1 MAGSPPSEEPVDAP
15 KHHGFLREFPVLV
28 IVAFVIALLLKT
40 FLVQAFFIPSS
51 SMVPTLQKGDRILVS
66 RLTYRFGDIH
76 RGDIIVFSDPH
87 PAPGQERGIIGGFFH
102 WLGEGLGL
110 ARPQNED
117 FVKRVIALPGETWE
131 IRDGTVMIDG
141 KKVKE
146 PYVNTPKDTRS
157 FGPEKVPPGMLFVLG
172 DNRLHSGDS
181 RFPPPDGLGYVP
193 IATVI
198 GRAFAVVWPPSRFG
212 WLH

>member
-1 MAGSPPSEEPVDAP
+1 MAGSPPGEEPVDAP
-15 KHHGFLREFPVLV
+15 KRHGFLRELPVLI
-28 IVAFVIALLLKT
+28 IVAFLIALLLKT

-66 RLTYRFGDIH
+66 RLAYRFGDIH

-87 PAPGQERGIIGGFFH
+87 PAPGQDHGIVGGFFH

-110 ARPQNED
+110 ARPENED
-117 FVKRVIALPGETWE
+117 FVKRVIALPGQTWE
-131 IRDGTVMIDG
+131 IRGGTVMVDG
-141 KKVKE
+141 KKLKE
-146 PYVNTPKDTRS
+146 PYLNTPKDTRS
-157 FGPEKVPPGMLFVLG
+157 FGPEQVPRGMLFVLG
-172 DNRLHSGDS
+172 DNRLHSGYS

-198 GRAFAVVWPPSRFG
+198 GRAFVVVWPPSRFG